1 MEARLETLN
10 SERNIGVAKLL
21 AEARIYDIAAD
32 NEVDLDQIQE
42 AKLQTFLESLGLD
55 AAPRDEMG
63 RGDEED
69 MPMSS
74 PDRALVL
81 DC

>member
-1 MEARLETLN
+1 MQTC
-10 SERNIGVAKLL
+10 
-21 AEARIYDIAAD
+21 IYDIAAD
-32 NEVDLDQIQE
+32 NLDKIPG
-42 AKLQTFLESLGLD
+42 AKLQTFLEPLGLD